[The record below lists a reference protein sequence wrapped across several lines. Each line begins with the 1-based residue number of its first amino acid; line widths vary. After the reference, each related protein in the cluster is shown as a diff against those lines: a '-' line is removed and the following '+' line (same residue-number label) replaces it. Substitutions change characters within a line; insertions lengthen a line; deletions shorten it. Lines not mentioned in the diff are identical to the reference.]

1 VDEATKWVG
10 GLDRLHRARGILTCY
25 DFSATPYAPGS
36 GGAEEALYGWIVSDF
51 GLNDAVESGLVKTP
65 RVVVRDD
72 GTPSA
77 KTYRSRLFHIYADD
91 EVRTDLNRPAQEAEP
106 LPDLVLNAYTL
117 LGKDWLEA
125 KREWEAAGLRQP
137 PVLISVGNRTETA
150 ARIKWAF
157 DHGQVAIDELCH
169 PELTLHIDS
178 KVLAQAEA
186 ADEPVGGEP
195 AQDVEADDAG
205 EADGD
210 EAVAAGGGAPRLSK
224 EAQAERLR
232 RQVDTV
238 GQPGEP
244 GEWIR
249 HVVSVGML
257 SEGWD
262 CRTVTHIMGLRAF
275 TSQLLCEQVVGRG
288 LRRTSYEVDP
298 DSGLFQPEY
307 VNIFGVPFNFLPFE
321 GAAETA
327 PRPAAP
333 KFRVEAVPAKAQYAI
348 AWPNVVRVEH
358 VYRPRLALDPATVAP
373 LTLNEASSLQQAD
386 LAVLLGGYPD
396 LAHLREIDLKDLA
409 PQLRLQRLVFRA
421 AATIY
426 DQMSPDWAGRREAL
440 LAQLVGIT
448 EGFLRSEQLVVTPR
462 EAQQDEL
469 RRRLVLALNMN
480 RIVRH
485 LWDALRF
492 ENAERLELVFDEARP
507 VRSTGDMPPWYTSK
521 PCDPAAHSH
530 INVCVNDS
538 TWEARVAY
546 QLDRDS
552 RVAAWAKN
560 DHLGFEVPYLYK
572 GARRKYRPDFFIR
585 FVSEKTIILEVKGQ
599 DDEEQQTKR
608 RYLDEWV
615 RAVNAHGGF
624 GAWGWAVLLDPDGL
638 TSILDRADQA
648 ESAAATGR

>member
-1 VDEATKWVG
+1 MT
-10 GLDRLHRARGILTCY
+10 
-25 DFSATPYAPGS
+25 
-36 GGAEEALYGWIVSDF
+36 
-51 GLNDAVESGLVKTP
+51 
-65 RVVVRDD
+65 
-72 GTPSA
+72 
-77 KTYRSRLFHIYADD
+77 
-91 EVRTDLNRPAQEAEP
+91 
-106 LPDLVLNAYTL
+106 NAYTL

-125 KREWEAAGLRQP
+125 KKDWEAAGLRQP
-137 PVLISVGNRTETA
+137 PVMISVGNRTETA

-157 DHGQVAIDELCH
+157 DRGQVTIDELSK
-169 PELTLHIDS
+169 PDLTLHIDS

-195 AQDVEADDAG
+195 APGVEAEDAS

-210 EAVAAGGGAPRLSK
+210 EAAAPAGGEGSTPRLSK
-224 EAQAERLR
+224 EALAERLR

-262 CRTVTHIMGLRAF
+262 CRSVTHIMGLRAF

-298 DSGLFQPEY
+298 KSGLFQPEY
-307 VNIFGVPFNFLPFE
+307 VNIFGVPFTFLPFE
-321 GAAETA
+321 GAEETA
-327 PRPAAP
+327 PRPPAP
-333 KFRVEAVPAKAQYAI
+333 KLRIEPVPAKAEYAI

-358 VYRPRLALDPATVAP
+358 VYRPRLALDPAKVAQ
-373 LTLNEASSLQQAD
+373 LDLNEAASLQQAD

-396 LAHLREIDLKDLA
+396 LAHLRGISLKDLA

-426 DQMSPDWAGRREAL
+426 DQMSPDWAGRREVL

-448 EGFLRSEQLVVTPR
+448 EGFLRSDRLVVTPP
-462 EAQQDEL
+462 EAQQDGL

-507 VRSTGDMPPWYTSK
+507 IRSTGDMAPWYTSK
-521 PCDPAAHSH
+521 PCDPAARSH
-530 INVCVNDS
+530 INFCVNDS
-538 TWEARVAY
+538 TWEARAASE
-546 QLDRDS
+546 LDRHP
-552 RVAAWAKN
+552 RVVAWAKN
-560 DHLGFEVPYLYK
+560 DHLGFEIPYLYK

-585 FVSEKTIILEVKGQ
+585 LASGKTIILEVKGQ

-624 GAWGWAVLLDPDGL
+624 GVWGWDVLLDPDDFLPILARVRPGGARRRARPL
-638 TSILDRADQA
+638 TRGRTRAEPTGRDWRVLRSRA
-648 ESAAATGR
+648 PGVSAARAGRSRRGPQSIY

>member
-1 VDEATKWVG
+1 
-10 GLDRLHRARGILTCY
+10 
-25 DFSATPYAPGS
+25 
-36 GGAEEALYGWIVSDF
+36 
-51 GLNDAVESGLVKTP
+51 
-65 RVVVRDD
+65 
-72 GTPSA
+72 
-77 KTYRSRLFHIYADD
+77 
-91 EVRTDLNRPAQEAEP
+91 
-106 LPDLVLNAYTL
+106 VLNAYTL
-117 LGKDWLEA
+117 LGKDWLET
-125 KREWEAAGLRQP
+125 KLEWEKAGLRQP

-157 DHGQVAIDELCH
+157 DHGQPAIDELCH

-186 ADEPVGGEP
+186 ADEPVSEQP
-195 AQDVEADDAG
+195 AQVAG
-205 EADGD
+205 AGGADGD
-210 EAVAAGGGAPRLSK
+210 GTEPAEAVEAAGGAPRLSK

-249 HVVSVGML
+249 HVGSVGIL

-298 DSGLFQPEY
+298 QSGLFQPEY

-333 KFRVEAVPAKAQYAI
+333 KFRVEAVPAKAEYAI
-348 AWPNVVRVEH
+348 TWPNVVRVEH
-358 VYRPRLALDPATVAP
+358 VYRPRLALDPGKVAP
-373 LTLNEASSLQQAD
+373 LTLNEAASLQQAD

-396 LAHLREIDLKDLA
+396 LAHLRGISLKDLA

-426 DQMSPDWAGRREAL
+426 DQMSPDWAGRREVL

-448 EGFLRSEQLVVTPR
+448 GGFLRSEQLVVTPR

-480 RIVRH
+480 RVVRH

-530 INVCVNDS
+530 LNVCVNDS

-546 QLDRDS
+546 QLDHHP

-560 DHLGFEVPYLYK
+560 DHLGFEVPYLYR

-585 FVSEKTIILEVKGQ
+585 LASGKTIILEVKGQ

-624 GAWGWAVLLDPDGL
+624 GAWGWAVLLDPDELL
-638 TSILDRADQA
+638 TVLAQA
-648 ESAAATGR
+648 ERA